1 MNRFSVVSVI
11 LFCTVSVPG
20 SGSTKL
26 ENFGAASPTINSIQ
40 KAAIQSQRGERGRP
54 LPLAGHWNRGQRP
67 GGYDPVYQL
76 RLIEQE
82 QLILPWF
89 AMPGPEQSSGYADY
103 APVEIAAQLGLP
115 ISFVGTQWEKLLADE
130 ASYLSLPPEEN
141 PNVVEADG
149 NVANK
154 VSPFGPI
161 EHWREVGRRWTSSPL
176 MREFQRRYPDPP
188 LVLFVSNNEH
198 RKLRWH
204 EVEED
209 YRYLQAFGDGRSD
222 EFKRKVVA
230 DGWIE
235 RYRALHEGMREGL
248 EKPSWQANARFVGYS
263 AFGLR
268 AFGRWP
274 GWERYALHTE
284 EHFDP
289 WPLAWDGASVSYYV
303 NHWDSSTDFR
313 VWSPQIESMNWVFML
328 QEAYQANPDFWF
340 EISTWDGYAPDEPN
354 DKRQYYAEQGQSYT
368 PQRYGGMVRFGMW
381 LLRPRVVREYR
392 HHWQT
397 VEDTGAYFDAVLEA
411 VGEVHQDEELRRF
424 WRYGEL
430 VPNPSSSHPY
440 RSNIPERYE
449 GVPRWFMLDAD
460 PNPEQPW
467 ALGTQIPVFSLARVL
482 GEAPNREW
490 LVYAFSPVSSYHDV
504 TIELPGFESVK
515 VSSDSAGRFYV
526 VSEVT
531 GQARQVGYARP

>member
-1 MNRFSVVSVI
+1 
-11 LFCTVSVPG
+11 L
-20 SGSTKL
+20 
-26 ENFGAASPTINSIQ
+26 AA
-40 KAAIQSQRGERGRP
+40 
-54 LPLAGHWNRGQRP
+54 HWNRGEKP

-76 RLIEQE
+76 RLIERQ
-82 QLILPWF
+82 QRILPWF
-89 AMPGPEQSSGYADY
+89 AMPGPEKSGGYADY
-103 APVEIAAQLGLP
+103 APVEVAAQLGLP
-115 ISFVGTQWEKLLADE
+115 ISFVGTQWERLLSDE
-130 ASYLSLPPEEN
+130 ARYLRLSPEQN
-141 PNVVEADG
+141 PNVFDADG
-149 NVANK
+149 NVTDK
-154 VSPFGPI
+154 VSPFGPV

-198 RKLRWH
+198 RKLWWH

-209 YRYLQAFGDGRSD
+209 YRYLQAFGRGRSD

-248 EKPSWQANARFVGYS
+248 ESPTWQANAQFVGYS
-263 AFGLR
+263 AFGMR

-284 EHFDP
+284 ERFDP
-289 WPLAWDGASVSYYV
+289 WGLAWDGASVSYYV
-303 NHWDSSTDFR
+303 NHWDRSTDYR

-328 QEAYQANPDFWF
+328 EEAYQASPDFWF
-340 EISTWDGYAPDEPN
+340 EMSTWDGYAPGKTN

-392 HHWQT
+392 DHWQT

-411 VGEVHQDEELRRF
+411 VGEVHRVEDLRRF
-424 WRYGEL
+424 WRLGAL
-430 VPNPSSSHPY
+430 VANPSSSHPY
-440 RSNIPERYE
+440 RSNIPKRYE
-449 GVPRWFMLDAD
+449 TAPRWFLLDAE

-467 ALGTQIPVFSLARVL
+467 TLDTEIPVFSLALVL
-482 GEAPNREW
+482 GQAPNREW
-490 LVYAFSPVSSYHDV
+490 LVYVFSPISSYQGV
-504 TIELPGFESVK
+504 SIELPGFGSVK
-515 VSSDSAGRFYV
+515 VSSDSAGSFYV
-526 VSEVT
+526 VNEAT
-531 GQARQVGYARP
+531 GKTRRLGDERP